1 MELHH
6 YTFNAHKE
14 SITNNGLRN
23 VFGLIFFTTNGDQVE
38 PSVKHYSNT
47 MIRVSVKLTDEY
59 EKITDLLKTDYD
71 LISSYFN
78 PDLIHLTGAEISKWY
93 VIRRDLTPKEIIEIK
108 DMF

>member
-1 MELHH
+1 MELYH

-14 SITNNGLRN
+14 SITNNGLIN